1 MVFQLPNQQTQL
13 QEIISWSVWEEFS
26 SAPVTGWMKE
36 LNCSIPISDVNTK
49 KQLRCDIVTGF
60 QQ

>member
-1 MVFQLPNQQTQL
+1 
-13 QEIISWSVWEEFS
+13 
-26 SAPVTGWMKE
+26 MKE